1 MLSLLPGYA
10 CSYLGKLSIYF
21 RQVVI
26 LLNLLSLTPFTQS
39 SICSVFQFR
48 RVVFL
53 RISLV
58 TVSLTSASL
67 LVSYEYPGSMKDIDF
82 SPTFSLIV
90 VLVELFLVLH
100 HEA

>member
-1 MLSLLPGYA
+1 MLSLLPGYH
-10 CSYLGKLSIYF
+10 CSYLAKLSIYF
-21 RQVVI
+21 RQVDI
-26 LLNLLSLTPFTQS
+26 LLNLLS

-53 RISLV
+53 YISLV

-90 VLVELFLVLH
+90 VLVESSLVLH